1 MLRLHAIQAQV
12 NPHFLFNSF
21 NTLAGIIEENQEA
34 AVDYVDQLSGFFRGV
49 LTHRNAE
56 LIRLEEELE
65 MVRNYIYIL
74 QKRYGTNL
82 LIHEEIAH
90 AAGWIAPLSIQMLVE
105 NAIKHNIVSAERP
118 LSISIVVDQEWV
130 SVSNPIQPKI
140 NAPTESTGFGL
151 SSLVARYVYLT
162 RRKIEIRKEQNT
174 FTVRI
179 PIIYNDKPV

>member
-1 MLRLHAIQAQV
+1 MLQLHAIQAQV

-74 QKRYGTNL
+74 QKRYGNNL
-82 LIHEEIAH
+82 RIHENIAH
-90 AAGWIAPLSIQMLVE
+90 AAGWIAPLSIQLLVE
-105 NAIKHNIVSAERP
+105 NAIKHNIVSAEKP

-130 SVSNPIQPKI
+130 AVSNPIQPKI
-140 NAPTESTGFGL
+140 NASTESTGFGL
-151 SSLVARYVYLT
+151 SSLVARYGYLT
-162 RRKIEIRKEQNT
+162 DRKIEIRKEENT
-174 FTVRI
+174 FAVRI
-179 PIIYNDKPV
+179 PILYNDKPV